1 MLLKAAIIVHVNLL
15 AGVFRSCFLIQI
27 WCRWIIQVHGAP
39 GTLYEGETFHLQ
51 VDFPEHY
58 PMEAPLV
65 QTRQLTTVYSC
76 LSNYTVVLVFMKLV
90 MGGGSQ
96 FEFVFRVS
104 FDL

>member
-1 MLLKAAIIVHVNLL
+1 MLSN
-15 AGVFRSCFLIQI
+15 SDI

-39 GTLYEGETFHLQ
+39 ETLYEGETFHLQ

-65 QTRQLTTVYSC
+65 RTRQLTTVYSC

-104 FDL
+104 FNL

>member
-1 MLLKAAIIVHVNLL
+1 
-15 AGVFRSCFLIQI
+15 
-27 WCRWIIQVHGAP
+27 
-39 GTLYEGETFHLQ
+39 

-90 MGGGSQ
+90 MGGGFQ